1 MKVGIV
7 IARRA
12 LYVENLHA
20 CEHADALYQIDGGD
34 HAAFHA
40 EFFFVIF
47 QRGFRSFPP
56 EPYGIGGA
64 LARRDPR
71 KVDGMIFQKFVGAAH
86 HAQKF
91 FLQFPLGKMTAHGA
105 LRNVVGRR
113 KIVSRFA
120 PVDDKAV
127 TITHAAV
134 QRKFF
139 VVEKRFQIFDQFF
152 RLAGGNFPRA
162 VIDHAFIFV
171 IFLVGNGHEIAAH
184 GNVGAAKGNADG
196 NRFQRRAPRIALFGI
211 VTEHG
216 KIRHVAAG
224 LHAVGHGLAHT
235 DLTAGGKRV
244 EIGRTRAFERRFI
257 AQVFQFSVRHAVAEH
272 NYVFHDLTSLFTK
285 IPVDRLYAVGFEIF
299 VGFGKMSASEK
310 TVVRGER
317 GGMRAF

>member
-1 MKVGIV
+1 MP
-7 IARRA
+7 ASMPRPFTRSTA
-12 LYVENLHA
+12 
-20 CEHADALYQIDGGD
+20 GD

-71 KVDGMIFQKFVGAAH
+71 KVDWMIFQKFVGAAH

-120 PVDDKAV
+120 LVDDKAV

-139 VVEKRFQIFDQFF
+139 VVEKRFQIFDQFI
-152 RLAGGNFPRA
+152 RLAGGNFPRRCNRSC
-162 VIDHAFIFV
+162 VYLRNFPRRKRSRDC
-171 IFLVGNGHEIAAH
+171 AH

-216 KIRHVAAG
+216 KIRHVAARG
-224 LHAVGHGLAHT
+224 FMPSGTVLHIPISL
-235 DLTAGGKRV
+235 
-244 EIGRTRAFERRFI
+244 RA
-257 AQVFQFSVRHAVAEH
+257 A
-272 NYVFHDLTSLFTK
+272 
-285 IPVDRLYAVGFEIF
+285 
-299 VGFGKMSASEK
+299 SASRLG
-310 TVVRGER
+310 VRALSSGVLLPR
-317 GGMRAF
+317 FSSFLSAMPSPSTTMYFMI